1 MTSPQ
6 IYGSKKDLRVK
17 SFGLFGH
24 NVLEVKHANALRA
37 VGRSKP
43 TDHADAEKMRNLSHP
58 PLLARPHARSC
69 TQYDPG
75 LTPHLQWQRS
85 RSPPRLSGWS
95 KGRSDIA
102 PALDP
107 SGARLDAPGGSV
119 LDVPTQRWAPL
130 QSCFQLRGCPSLAT
144 DAAHQRRDKA
154 ASTVSKP
161 PSGAAPQ
168 GSHQGR
174 HAHH

>member
-6 IYGSKKDLRVK
+6 IYGSMKDLRVN

-24 NVLEVKHANALRA
+24 NVLEVKHANAVRA
-37 VGRSKP
+37 VGRRKP
-43 TDHADAEKMRNLSHP
+43 TDHADAEKTRNLSHP

-69 TQYDPG
+69 TQHDPG

-85 RSPPRLSGWS
+85 RSAPRRGGRS
-95 KGRSDIA
+95 KGRGDIA

-119 LDVPTQRWAPL
+119 LDAPAQRWAPSRAAF
-130 QSCFQLRGCPSLAT
+130 SC
-144 DAAHQRRDKA
+144 AAARL
-154 ASTVSKP
+154 
-161 PSGAAPQ
+161 
-168 GSHQGR
+168 
-174 HAHH
+174 